1 MKNKTETKE
10 VLSILKTI
18 MPSVS
23 NEFYCL
29 PIDSLK
35 KYSTIQEAWNNCNDS
50 FELLMF
56 KMLCSGPQNRK
67 HKKMLSGKIKLIFKE
82 IKKVMQNDVN
92 NIPEW
97 FKEAHPS
104 AFEDPLGK
112 IELMEGDFLH
122 TLDQEYYEDYYEN
135 FAGYIENVIPEIDA
149 NIVKKHL
156 QAPTI
161 EDVKKLLPN
170 SVTNNI

>member
-67 HKKMLSGKIKLIFKE
+67 HKK
-82 IKKVMQNDVN
+82 
-92 NIPEW
+92 
-97 FKEAHPS
+97 
-104 AFEDPLGK
+104 
-112 IELMEGDFLH
+112 
-122 TLDQEYYEDYYEN
+122 
-135 FAGYIENVIPEIDA
+135 NVIWK
-149 NIVKKHL
+149 N
-156 QAPTI
+156 
-161 EDVKKLLPN
+161 
-170 SVTNNI
+170 